1 MEFIYLHSDRGWWA
15 HRPLPRHNGAP
26 SSPAQGAYGYHAPLS
41 DTPWY
46 PEAPGPEAGGTTS
59 FVI

>member
-26 SSPAQGAYGYHAPLS
+26 
-41 DTPWY
+41 TT
-46 PEAPGPEAGGTTS
+46 PGPRTRGDGIRD
-59 FVI
+59 VIKRYGRNTVIAIRTVILLIN